1 MENIGIYGIKDIDTH
16 SLIQDT
22 IKEVN
27 TSMSLLCDTL
37 VEEAERN
44 TTTLEEYKA
53 FMKGAAFVFRCV
65 AKRNEPNKYG
75 TPQTISTIQSAITH
89 NEAIKELSKSDW
101 ISVEDKL
108 PEYDERVLVYSKY
121 KELYWISY
129 RMKDTCIRKDHN
141 GFIHPIDEFPITHWK
156 PIEKLE
162 E

>member
-27 TSMSLLCDTL
+27 TSTSLLCDTL

-44 TTTLEEYKA
+44 TSTLEEYKA

-89 NEAIKELSKSDW
+89 CIKL
-101 ISVEDKL
+101 L
-108 PEYDERVLVYSKY
+108 PFMEE
-121 KELYWISY
+121 
-129 RMKDTCIRKDHN
+129 
-141 GFIHPIDEFPITHWK
+141 
-156 PIEKLE
+156 IEKQEHLKLISWLNE
-162 E
+162 LLISKGEKAVTIPKQFK

>member
-44 TTTLEEYKA
+44 TTTLEEYNA

-65 AKRNEPNKYG
+65 AKRNDPTRYG
-75 TPQTISTIQSAITH
+75 TPSTISTIQSAIHHCIKLLPFMEEMEKTEH
-89 NEAIKELSKSDW
+89 IKLIGWLNELLVQKGEKEIKIPKQF
-101 ISVEDKL
+101 K
-108 PEYDERVLVYSKY
+108 
-121 KELYWISY
+121 
-129 RMKDTCIRKDHN
+129 
-141 GFIHPIDEFPITHWK
+141 
-156 PIEKLE
+156 
-162 E
+162 

>member
-65 AKRNEPNKYG
+65 AKRNGPNKYG

-89 NEAIKELSKSDW
+89 CIKLLPFM
-101 ISVEDKL
+101 ED
-108 PEYDERVLVYSKY
+108 
-121 KELYWISY
+121 
-129 RMKDTCIRKDHN
+129 
-141 GFIHPIDEFPITHWK
+141 
-156 PIEKLE
+156 IEKQEHLKLIGWLNE
-162 E
+162 LLISKGEKAVTIPKQYK

>member
-53 FMKGAAFVFRCV
+53 
-65 AKRNEPNKYG
+65 
-75 TPQTISTIQSAITH
+75 
-89 NEAIKELSKSDW
+89 L
-101 ISVEDKL
+101 
-108 PEYDERVLVYSKY
+108 
-121 KELYWISY
+121 
-129 RMKDTCIRKDHN
+129 
-141 GFIHPIDEFPITHWK
+141 
-156 PIEKLE
+156 
-162 E
+162 

>member
-53 FMKGAAFVFRCV
+53 FMKGAAFVFRCI
-65 AKRNEPNKYG
+65 AKRNDPTRYG
-75 TPQTISTIQSAITH
+75 TPSTISTIQSAIQH
-89 NEAIKELSKSDW
+89 CIKLMPFMEDSEKAEHIKLINWLNDLLEYRNEERIK
-101 ISVEDKL
+101 I
-108 PEYDERVLVYSKY
+108 PEQFK
-121 KELYWISY
+121 
-129 RMKDTCIRKDHN
+129 
-141 GFIHPIDEFPITHWK
+141 
-156 PIEKLE
+156 
-162 E
+162 

>member
-1 MENIGIYGIKDIDTH
+1 MENIGIYGIKDIDIH

-89 NEAIKELSKSDW
+89 CIKL
-101 ISVEDKL
+101 L
-108 PEYDERVLVYSKY
+108 PFMEE
-121 KELYWISY
+121 
-129 RMKDTCIRKDHN
+129 
-141 GFIHPIDEFPITHWK
+141 
-156 PIEKLE
+156 IEKQEHLKLIGWLNE
-162 E
+162 LLISKGEKAVTIPKQYK